1 MAASSGI
8 QCFFFCRYEQPLKKK
23 TKTEHL
29 EKVDIVKFYILN
41 QTIHLPEFTMATN
54 ISCHEREKE

>member
-8 QCFFFCRYEQPLKKK
+8 RCFFFYRYEQSLKKK
-23 TKTEHL
+23 KKQHL

-41 QTIHLPEFTMATN
+41 QTINLPEFTMATN